1 MDDAPQPLYLDY
13 NATTP
18 LDPRV
23 FEAMIPWLQRP
34 ANAGSRT
41 HQYGQQAKEA
51 VELAREQV
59 AAVIGATP
67 DEIVFTSGAT
77 ESNNLV
83 ILGLAEWGKE
93 IDRRHVLG
101 TAIEHKAVLEP
112 LERLRTWGFDVEL
125 LPVTPGGFVEP
136 DEVKR
141 RRRQD
146 TLLVSIMHANNET
159 GVLQPVEE
167 VGRLLEGTATLFHID
182 AAQTYGKEV
191 DLLDRIPCDFLSIS
205 GHKIYGPQGIGA
217 LKISK
222 NKLDRRRLK
231 ALLVG
236 GGQERGFRS
245 GTVPVAAVVGLGKA
259 AELARTEYRERRE
272 QARRVKKEFLDGISE
287 VEYRLNGEQ
296 DRSQSHVLNISFS
309 GVDSE
314 ALMVELRDVVAISNG
329 SACTSSQ
336 YGPSHVLKAM
346 GLDEDLIDSAVRISW
361 GIGVDAIPVDAFV
374 GAAKTLHV

>member
-1 MDDAPQPLYLDY
+1 MASPLYLDY

-18 LDPRV
+18 LDHRV
-23 FEAMIPWLQRP
+23 FEAMSPWLLEAGQRRQSD
-34 ANAGSRT
+34 ACLRAAGE
-41 HQYGQQAKEA
+41 GGGGAG
-51 VELAREQV
+51 REQV
-59 AAVIGATP
+59 AQLIGVTS

-77 ESNNLV
+77 ESNNLA
-83 ILGLAEWGKE
+83 ILGLAEWGRE
-93 IDRRHVLG
+93 TGRTHVLG

-112 LERLRTWGFDVEL
+112 LDRLRGLGFQVEL
-125 LPVTPGGFVEP
+125 LPVTPGGYVDP
-136 DEVKR
+136 DEVKAR
-141 RRRQD
+141 LRSD

-167 VGRLLEGTATLFHID
+167 VGRLLEGTSTLFHID

-191 DLLDRIPCDFLSIS
+191 EVLERVVCDFLSIS

-222 NKLDRRRLK
+222 KKLDRRRMR
-231 ALLVG
+231 ALVVG

-245 GTVPVAAVVGLGKA
+245 GTLPVAPVVGLGTA
-259 AELARTEYRERRE
+259 AELARAEYRERRN
-272 QARRVKKEFLDGISE
+272 QAKRVKAAFLSGLSG
-287 VEYRLNGEQ
+287 VEHRLNGDPEHC
-296 DRSQSHVLNISFS
+296 QSHVVNISFP

-336 YGPSHVLKAM
+336 YGPSHVLTAM
-346 GLDEDLIDSAVRISW
+346 GLDENIIDSAVRISW
-361 GIGVDAIPVDAFV
+361 GQGVDDIPADIFIRAI
-374 GAAKTLHV
+374 KQLRM

>member
-1 MDDAPQPLYLDY
+1 MTSPLYLDY

-18 LDPRV
+18 LDTRV
-23 FEAMIPWLQRP
+23 LEAMMPWLGAP

-41 HQYGQQAKEA
+41 HVYGQQAKEA
-51 VELAREQV
+51 VERAREQV
-59 AAVIGATP
+59 AKVIGAKS

-77 ESNNLV
+77 ESNNLA

-93 IDRRHVLG
+93 SGRLHVLS

-112 LERLRTWGFDVEL
+112 LERLRAWGFEVEL
-125 LPVTPGGFVEP
+125 LPVTPGGYVELE
-136 DEVKR
+136 EVKR
-141 RRRQD
+141 RVRGD

-191 DLLDRIPCDFLSIS
+191 DALERVACDFLSMS
-205 GHKIYGPQGIGA
+205 GHKIHGPQGIGA

-222 NKLDRRRLK
+222 KKLDRRRMK
-231 ALLVG
+231 PLLVG
-236 GGQERGFRS
+236 GGQERGFRP
-245 GTVPVAAVVGLGKA
+245 GTVPVAPIVGIGKA
-259 AELARTEYRERRE
+259 AELARAEYRERRE
-272 QARRVKKEFLDGISE
+272 HARRVKKEFLDGIAD
-287 VEYRLNGEQ
+287 VNHRLNGDQE
-296 DRSQSHVLNISFS
+296 RCQSHVVNVSFP

-314 ALMVELRDVVAISNG
+314 ALIVELKDVVAISNG

-346 GLDEDLIDSAVRISW
+346 GLGEEEIDSAVRLSW
-361 GIGVDAIPVDAFV
+361 GAGVHRIPAESFLDAVQQ
-374 GAAKTLHV
+374 LRM